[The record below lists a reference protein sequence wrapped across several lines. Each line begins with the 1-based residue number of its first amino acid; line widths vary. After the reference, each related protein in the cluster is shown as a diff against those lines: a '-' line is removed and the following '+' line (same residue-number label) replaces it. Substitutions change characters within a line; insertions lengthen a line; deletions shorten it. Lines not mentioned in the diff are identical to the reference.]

1 MELDLAGKVVLITGS
16 SRGLGATI
24 AASFIDELSYVVIN
38 GRTAEGTE
46 KTARALG
53 ERAVSMPADMTQ
65 PAACEALIDRLLAQ
79 HGRLDVLVCNVGSG
93 VSARPGQ
100 ETASAW
106 HDSIAINLY
115 STTNIVHAAAD
126 ALEMSNG
133 SVVCISSIC
142 GHAAVPGAPVTYSA
156 SKAGLNAFV
165 KGIARPFADRSIR
178 INAVSPGNL
187 LFAGS
192 VWDQKQADDPAAVEA
207 MLYQEVALKRLGKAE
222 EIANFVL
229 FLASERA
236 SFATG
241 AVFTVDGGQ
250 VR

>member
-1 MELDLAGKVVLITGS
+1 M
-16 SRGLGATI
+16 
-24 AASFIDELSYVVIN
+24 VIN
-38 GRTAEGTE
+38 GRTVEGTE
-46 KTARALG
+46 KTARVLG

-65 PAACEALIDRLLAQ
+65 PAACETLIARLLAQ

-133 SVVCISSIC
+133 SIVCISSIC
-142 GHAAVPGAPVTYSA
+142 GHAAVPGAPVTYSV
-156 SKAGLNAFV
+156 SKAGLDAFV

-192 VWDQKQADDPAAVEA
+192 VWDQKQAGDPAAVEA

>member
-1 MELDLAGKVVLITGS
+1 MELDLAGKVVLVTGS

-46 KTARALG
+46 KTARVLG

-133 SVVCISSIC
+133 SVVCI
-142 GHAAVPGAPVTYSA
+142 Y
-156 SKAGLNAFV
+156 
-165 KGIARPFADRSIR
+165 
-178 INAVSPGNL
+178 
-187 LFAGS
+187 
-192 VWDQKQADDPAAVEA
+192 
-207 MLYQEVALKRLGKAE
+207 
-222 EIANFVL
+222 
-229 FLASERA
+229 
-236 SFATG
+236 
-241 AVFTVDGGQ
+241 
-250 VR
+250 